1 MGMCLMSLI
10 NVYVALN
17 LARVENVKLAN
28 VLKGNKGRILGN
40 IPTREQAGLAL
51 DKLINVD
58 TQLNCLPVMHAIN
71 SLCGPQTE

>member
-28 VLKGNKGRILGN
+28 VLKGNKGFYMAIYLQGN
-40 IPTREQAGLAL
+40 
-51 DKLINVD
+51 K
-58 TQLNCLPVMHAIN
+58 PVWRWTN
-71 SLCGPQTE
+71 